1 MKLARIFLTASV
13 LMIAFLS
20 SVSYAQNEK
29 VLVVMDQS
37 NGMNR
42 EVGSQKLIYSA
53 QKELIKF
60 IGSLD
65 SDTDV
70 GVMVFGH
77 TASKCLDAE
86 LIIPFGKPDAEKVR
100 TELVKINSIG
110 NRGLVDAIEKGLKL
124 LAENYAPSTLYIITS
139 GTDECGSRLYNVE
152 EAYQKYGKDIR
163 VVVIGLDVDL
173 RDSDRLK
180 EMVAS
185 VNGTY
190 KEAQTAV
197 ELSSLMKDIVDSG
210 NGNLLVVIQGMD
222 PDNPKAELKVFN
234 DLSQLVG
241 SSSIEG
247 YYSMNVPT
255 GVYDLEIIYKG
266 RNYWNRQVFINEK
279 SRKQV
284 TFDLAQASGELRI
297 SIVDSHGERMKG
309 NVKVFNDVNDV
320 VYEEKGQSE
329 YILSLPSGNYS
340 AEVSAGS
347 STEYFDFIEV
357 GEDSTDDLV
366 ATLQTIVGT
375 AEIVVNNMDG
385 IPINASILV
394 EDMDGNTV
402 GKVDFSSTYLV
413 TLAPG
418 EYTATV
424 TSSTGQQ
431 EITTFLCPEGDNITV
446 DINLESPI
454 GSIVVYLTTIEG
466 DEVFGRIK
474 VFDEQGRVLPHFEYE
489 SIEDSMFTFDVP
501 VGTYRIQANAEDMM
515 RTVDGV
521 SVSEGEETTVYI
533 KFTES
538 TE

>member
-1 MKLARIFLTASV
+1 MKLIRILLTASV
-13 LMIAFLS
+13 LLIAFLS

-29 VLVVMDQS
+29 ILVIMDNS
-37 NGMNR
+37 NSMTR
-42 EVGSQKLIYSA
+42 EVGSQKLIYST

-60 IGSLD
+60 IGSLN
-65 SDTDV
+65 SDADV

-77 TASKCLDAE
+77 TAGKCQDAE
-86 LIIPFGKPDAEKVR
+86 LIVPFGKPDAEKLR
-100 TELVKINSIG
+100 EALLKINPIG

-124 LAENYAPSTLYIITS
+124 LGESYVPSTLYIITS
-139 GTDECGSRLYNVE
+139 GTDECGSRLYHIE

-163 VVVIGLDVDL
+163 VVVIGLDVDI
-173 RDSDRLK
+173 RESDKLK
-180 EMVAS
+180 ELVTYVS
-185 VNGTY
+185 GTY
-190 KEAQTAV
+190 KDAETPV
-197 ELSSLMKDIVDSG
+197 ELSSIMKGIVDSAS
-210 NGNLLVVIQGMD
+210 GNLLVVLQGLD

-255 GVYDLEIIYKG
+255 GVYDLEILYKG

-279 SRKQV
+279 TRKQV
-284 TFDLAQASGELRI
+284 TFDLSQASGELRI
-297 SIVDSHGERMKG
+297 TIMDSHGERMKG
-309 NVKVFNDVNDV
+309 NAKVFNDVNDV
-320 VYEEKGQSE
+320 VYEGKGQSE
-329 YILSLPSGNYS
+329 YILSLPVGNYS
-340 AEVSAGS
+340 AEISAGS
-347 STEYFDFIEV
+347 STEYYDYIQV
-357 GEDSTDDLV
+357 GEDSSDDLI

-375 AEIVVNNMDG
+375 AEIVVNNFDG

-402 GKVDFSSTYLV
+402 GKVDFTSTYLI

-418 EYTATV
+418 EYTVTV

-431 EITTFLCPEGDNITV
+431 EIQSFFIPEGDNITV
-446 DINLESPI
+446 DINLEAPI
-454 GSIVVYLTTIEG
+454 GSIVVYLETTNG

-489 SIEDSMFTFDVP
+489 SIEDSMFTFDLP
-501 VGTYRIQANAEDMM
+501 VGTYRIQANAEGTM

-521 SVSEGEETTVYI
+521 SVSEGDETVLHI
-533 KFTES
+533 KFPEQAY
-538 TE
+538 

>member
-1 MKLARIFLTASV
+1 MKLARILLSASV
-13 LMIAFLS
+13 LLIAFLS
-20 SVSYAQNEK
+20 SISYAQNEK
-29 VLVVMDQS
+29 ILVIMDQS

-60 IGSLD
+60 IGSLN
-65 SDTDV
+65 SGADV

-77 TASKCLDAE
+77 TADKCLDAE
-86 LIIPFGKPDAEKVR
+86 LIVPFGKPDAEKLR
-100 TELVKINSIG
+100 NELLKITPIG
-110 NRGLVDAIEKGLKL
+110 NRGLVDAIEKGFKL
-124 LAENYAPSTLYIITS
+124 LGENYVPSTLYIITS
-139 GTDECGSRLYNVE
+139 GTDECGSRLYHIE

-163 VVVIGLDVDL
+163 VVVIGLDVDT

-180 EMVAS
+180 EMVTS

-190 KEAQTAV
+190 KDAETPVQ
-197 ELSSLMKDIVDSG
+197 LSSIMKGIIDSAS
-210 NGNLLVVIQGMD
+210 GNLLVVLQGLD
-222 PDNPKAELKVFN
+222 PDNPKAELKVYN
-234 DLSQLVG
+234 NLSQLVG
-241 SSSIEG
+241 SSAIEG
-247 YYSMNVPT
+247 YYSMDVPT
-255 GVYDLEIIYKG
+255 GVYDLEITYKG

-320 VYEEKGQSE
+320 VYEGKGLSE
-329 YILSLPSGNYS
+329 YILSLPVGNYS
-340 AEVSAGS
+340 AEVTAGS
-347 STEYFDFIEV
+347 ATEYYDYIEV
-357 GEDSTDDLV
+357 GEDSSDDLI
-366 ATLQTIVGT
+366 ATVQTTVGT
-375 AEIVVNNMDG
+375 AEIVVNNFDG

-431 EITTFLCPEGDNITV
+431 EITSFFIPEGDNITV
-446 DINLESPI
+446 DINLEAPI
-454 GSIVVYLTTIEG
+454 GSIVVYLETTNG

-501 VGTYRIQANAEDMM
+501 VGTYRIQANAEGSM

-521 SVSEGEETTVYI
+521 SVSEGEETIVHI
-533 KFTES
+533 RFTES
-538 TE
+538 SD